1 MEDAPGEKT
10 ECDACLWRGTKDKDS
25 RRTAGDW
32 DVIGITGPASDRGA
46 HRWRV
51 TKAEAG
57 PPPLSF
63 GHEGIPLEAVELAVW
78 VRK

>member
-1 MEDAPGEKT
+1 MMLACGEEPRT
-10 ECDACLWRGTKDKDS
+10 
-25 RRTAGDW
+25 RTAGDW
-32 DVIGITGPASDRGA
+32 DVIGIMGPASERGA

-57 PPPLSF
+57 PPLLSF
-63 GHEGIPLEAVELAVW
+63 GHEGIPPEAGELAVR